1 MPIQLKRS
9 AVAGKVPTT
18 AQLSLGELAVNTRD
32 GRLFLKKDNGTE
44 EIIEFVSSEILH
56 GQVAYFAMTT
66 APTGWLKC
74 NGAAISRTTFA
85 DLFAAIGT
93 AWGVGNGSTTFNLP
107 DLRGEFLRAWDDG
120 RGVDLGR
127 GFASPQSQ
135 QTQDHK
141 HNMPM
146 GFDGGAFYGWQD
158 GSGNPIYGST
168 VPSNANITVLGANTA
183 INTSLRVGFT
193 AFMRDFTGE
202 TRPRN
207 ISLLAC
213 IKY

>member
-44 EIIEFVSSEILH
+44 DIIEFVSSEILH

-74 NGAAISRTTFA
+74 NGAAISRTTYA
-85 DLFAAIGT
+85 DLFAALGT
-93 AWGVGNGSTTFNLP
+93 TFGAGNGSTTFNLP
-107 DLRGEFLRAWDDG
+107 DLRGEFIRVWDDG
-120 RGVDLGR
+120 RGVDPSRSFGSFQSDEFRSHNHGIMNLGTS
-127 GFASPQSQ
+127 GSTSGI
-135 QTQDHK
+135 T
-141 HNMPM
+141 
-146 GFDGGAFYGWQD
+146 D
-158 GSGNPIYGST
+158 GSFATSSGFLST
-168 VPSNANITVLGANTA
+168 L
-183 INTSLRVGFT
+183 
-193 AFMRDFTGE
+193 FTGGSE

-207 ISLLAC
+207 RALLAC

>member
-44 EIIEFVSSEILH
+44 DIIEFVSSEILH

-74 NGAAISRTTFA
+74 NGAAISRTTYA

-120 RGVDLGR
+120 RGADAGR
-127 GFASPQSQ
+127 GFGVHQG
-135 QTQDHK
+135 D
-141 HNMPM
+141 
-146 GFDGGAFYGWQD
+146 
-158 GSGNPIYGST
+158 
-168 VPSNANITVLGANTA
+168 A
-183 INTSLRVGFT
+183 IRN
-193 AFMRDFTGE
+193 FTGSLSFGAQMAAVQSANGVFYPGATAQLMPQQASVNAVGVNPVLFDVSRGVPVANE
-202 TRPRN
+202 NRPRN
-207 ISLLAC
+207 QALLAC